1 MMTRENIQEFLMTM
15 QSFYQNYKPVDKT
28 LTVNIWLMSFQDCTP
43 KELADAFAE
52 YIRNDTS
59 GFAPVPG
66 KLRQVIMKKRK
77 KVEMLN
83 FERLCLQKSNL
94 IEQKDVR
101 QIGVK

>member
-1 MMTRENIQEFLMTM
+1 MMTREDIQEFLMTM

-28 LTVNIWLMSFQDCTP
+28 LTVNIWLTSFQDCTK
-43 KELADAFAE
+43 KELADSFVE
-52 YIRNDTS
+52 YVKNDTS

-94 IEQKDVR
+94 IEQKDIG
-101 QIGVK
+101 QIGVE